1 MIGRRVA
8 AAILAREEE
17 ANPAVVE
24 LATLLSLSSRIEPEL
39 LRAVRLAAAP
49 QLHAGAEGDLWF
61 SPLVASRG
69 PDGIT
74 FHPEVTEV
82 LRRRLRDR
90 VKRETVEQAWRVTQ
104 RLHRDLSPAL
114 ALEEKVAW
122 HAIVDASASTQAIED
137 ELSRALVALIEEAR
151 PGVARWVAQAW
162 PRLPAEARRTRIA
175 WQLKE
180 AAAPY
185 LGAYR
190 IRADETPEKLD
201 EVDLRATVER
211 LPDVRMPV
219 RRVGRLIQ
227 LGRVKPDRAVAIR
240 VPDTDP
246 RLIELRWTEADRG
259 HTELVQVQPGS
270 TAHHPVGFGPVELR
284 TLRGALYQLPGRRP
298 VAIFLASTPSD
309 GEALAGQ
316 LASELLGQG
325 FRLERLP
332 DRSQPVA
339 GFRGITEASL
349 NAVDLL
355 VLLLTPDALRSQV
368 LQAAWQGALARGKP
382 ILSAMMGIVAD
393 ELPEQLRSLQPLD
406 LHELDLDGAVARLLA
421 AIDTII
427 EALPED
433 KQERMLTERGDVAD
447 FVKYQL
453 DDGSEVFFESAE
465 ASLVSLRGGQADV
478 VDAGRLGDR
487 LSNIAAAADQVS
499 RGLRERLAPDEIELE
514 FGVKISGEVD
524 WWFFA
529 KTSGEA
535 SINVTLTW
543 RKSAEVPLSPPS
555 AS

>member
-1 MIGRRVA
+1 MIARRVA

-39 LRAVRLAAAP
+39 LRAVRLVAAP
-49 QLHAGAEGDLWF
+49 QLHAGVEGDLWF

-90 VKRETVEQAWRVTQ
+90 VKRETVERTWNVTQ

-114 ALEEKVAW
+114 ALEEQVAW
-122 HAIVDASASTQAIED
+122 HAIIEASGSTQAIED

-190 IRADETPEKLD
+190 IRADETPEGLG

-246 RLIELRWTEADRG
+246 RLIELHWTEADRG
-259 HTELVQVQPGS
+259 HTELVQVRPGR

-284 TLRGALYQLPGRRP
+284 TIRGALYQLPGRRP
-298 VAIFLASTPSD
+298 VAVFLASTPSD
-309 GEALAGQ
+309 GEALASQ
-316 LASELLGQG
+316 LTSELLGHG

-332 DRSQPVA
+332 DRSQPA
-339 GFRGITEASL
+339 ADLRGIAEASL
-349 NAVDLL
+349 DAIDLL

-382 ILSAMMGIVAD
+382 VLSAMMGIVAD

-406 LHELDLDGAVARLLA
+406 LRGLDLDGAVARLLA
-421 AIDTII
+421 AIDRIT

-433 KQERMLTERGDVAD
+433 KQEPTSAPAGVGDDGLGLADAIALLRDELLEAQAAGAGSDIQLPVELMTVVLKVTATRSVDGKVGFKVPIVDLELDGGAGRERGSEQTVTVVFGGPVDRAGRPVKVA
-447 FVKYQL
+447 Q
-453 DDGSEVFFESAE
+453 ESA
-465 ASLVSLRGGQADV
+465 R
-478 VDAGRLGDR
+478 
-487 LSNIAAAADQVS
+487 
-499 RGLRERLAPDEIELE
+499 
-514 FGVKISGEVD
+514 
-524 WWFFA
+524 
-529 KTSGEA
+529 
-535 SINVTLTW
+535 
-543 RKSAEVPLSPPS
+543 RKG
-555 AS
+555 